1 VAVYTFAANEAAR
14 IYRKAGTG
22 VSGLTAR
29 GTGSIAISMPLP
41 WMVDGFALAVRRYAE
56 ADAPESVDAKE
67 ACIPLFE
74 ALSWL
79 NAINETFAPA
89 SLKGNRDVRASV
101 RSQSSAPPQSCPG
114 AERRGCRPMG
124 LAPGRDVSRAE
135 AG

>member
-1 VAVYTFAANEAAR
+1 
-14 IYRKAGTG
+14 
-22 VSGLTAR
+22 
-29 GTGSIAISMPLP
+29 
-41 WMVDGFALAVRRYAE
+41 MVDGFALAVRRYAE